1 MPAPTQEH
9 LVSVSVIKAL
19 RDDSSARDA
28 IRNLLNEIKNAVDD
42 DASHVQLSIK
52 VTVPTATKDKIVART
67 EEAGITA
74 SVTDL

>member
-1 MPAPTQEH
+1 M
-9 LVSVSVIKAL
+9 
-19 RDDSSARDA
+19 RDDSDARDA

-52 VTVPTATKDKIVART
+52 VTAPTATKDKIVARAG
-67 EEAGITA
+67 EAGINP